1 MAAGRATGLDD
12 VALAPQLLAGEL
24 DDAAPAALE
33 AAARALAQGA
43 PRRARTLALAAAAC
57 GARWAAA
64 ADLLV
69 ARAATRLGEYG
80 EARAAGLRAAAALDG
95 DDAIQARLA
104 AAAAAQRAGDLATA
118 EHELETLADEAI
130 GGRAAEVAGARARLL
145 VARGRHDEAL
155 AIVAPFVAAPAADA
169 AGPDD
174 AGRLACVE
182 AAGLASLYRGALD
195 RADACF
201 ARLASAAH
209 AAGDGARAGRAAALA
224 AMVAQQRGDAERATG
239 LQREAAAVARAA
251 GDFHGAA
258 VAELNVASALASRGE
273 HGEALAIMGR
283 AMAALDGF
291 GAVAERAAA
300 EFNRG
305 SSLLAVG
312 DVEGAGAA
320 AARAVALAGDGNPG
334 VAVFA
339 RLLQGD
345 VAWRR
350 GDTDGARAAYRQ
362 ARDQAEGQGE
372 QARASVGCA
381 LAEQAIRDRDATA
394 ARAHADA
401 AAAHATS
408 SDERARLAA
417 IRAAAAVLDGVGL
430 AEAVRLAEAQARAA
444 RADGRGDRAWRTLL
458 VAAEGAAALAEP
470 ARVASLVREARAQRA
485 EVIAATPA
493 PWRGRLDDDDDARRL
508 AALAPSPAVPTLPA
522 PRGPMPPDPALELTR
537 VRRLLALSRRLNSEH
552 SLERLLDD
560 VIDAA
565 IEMTDAERGFL
576 LLRQPD
582 GELEAVVARNFAA
595 GALDDAAGKVSPI
608 SIAL

>member
-1 MAAGRATGLDD
+1 MLFVRYAVMASIVIKPPKAT
-12 VALAPQLLAGEL
+12 
-24 DDAAPAALE
+24 
-33 AAARALAQGA
+33 
-43 PRRARTLALAAAAC
+43 
-57 GARWAAA
+57 
-64 ADLLV
+64 
-69 ARAATRLGEYG
+69 
-80 EARAAGLRAAAALDG
+80 
-95 DDAIQARLA
+95 
-104 AAAAAQRAGDLATA
+104 
-118 EHELETLADEAI
+118 
-130 GGRAAEVAGARARLL
+130 
-145 VARGRHDEAL
+145 DEAL

-182 AAGLASLYRGALD
+182 AAGLASLYQGALD

-201 ARLASAAH
+201 ARLASAAKH
-209 AAGDGARAGRAAALA
+209 AGDGARAGRAAALA
-224 AMVAQQRGDAERATG
+224 AMVAQQRGDAERATE

-251 GDFHGAA
+251 GGFHGAA
-258 VAELNVASALASRGE
+258 VAELRVAGALAASRGE

-300 EFNRG
+300 EFSRG

-381 LAEQAIRDRDATA
+381 LAEQVDPATA
-394 ARAHADA
+394 TPPPRAPTPTPPRPTRPPRTKARA
-401 AAAHATS
+401 S
-408 SDERARLAA
+408 RRSAR
-417 IRAAAAVLDGVGL
+417 RPPMLDGVSL

-444 RADGRGDRAWRTLL
+444 RADGRGDPGVAHAAGRGRGRRGAGRAGAGREPGCARPTRAARRGHRRDPGA
-458 VAAEGAAALAEP
+458 VARPPRRRRRRPP
-470 ARVASLVREARAQRA
+470 ARGAGPPRPR
-485 EVIAATPA
+485 
-493 PWRGRLDDDDDARRL
+493 
-508 AALAPSPAVPTLPA
+508 SPPCPPLE
-522 PRGPMPPDPALELTR
+522 GPMPPDPALELTR

-552 SLERLLDD
+552 SLEPLLDD
-560 VIDAA
+560 VID
-565 IEMTDAERGFL
+565 DADRADRRRARL
-576 LLRQPD
+576 LA
-582 GELEAVVARNFAA
+582 AVVRERAGDFRGRATSTAQPAGGRRVAGQSLDRRAARRHRR
-595 GALDDAAGKVSPI
+595 GRPHGRRRLSSSALRRRRAR
-608 SIAL
+608 